1 MRIIAGEFRGRKLD
15 VPKGLEVRPTAD
27 RVREAWMS
35 IVGPRLANA
44 RVLDLFSGSGA
55 LGLEALSRGA
65 ASVDFVERDAESLRA
80 LQQNI
85 ERLGVTD
92 RSTVRRDDAL
102 QFAARLSAGAYNVV
116 FADPPYASD
125 MVGQLVRLFRSVP
138 FGDILSV
145 EHSSKT
151 TPSGDDSGRYGSTTL
166 TLCYPP

>member
-15 VPKGLEVRPTAD
+15 VPKGREVRPTAD

-35 IVGPRLANA
+35 ILGPRLANA

-65 ASVDFVERDAESLRA
+65 ASVDFVERDADSLRA

-85 ERLGVTD
+85 ARLGVAD
-92 RSTVRRDDAL
+92 RSTVRREDAL
-102 QFAARLSAGAYNVV
+102 RFAGRLSAGAYNVV
-116 FADPPYASD
+116 VADPPYASD
-125 MVGQLVRLFRSVP
+125 MVDQLVRLFRSVP

-145 EHSSKT
+145 EHSGNT
-151 TPSGDDSGRYGSTTL
+151 TPAGDDSRRYGSTTL
-166 TLCYPP
+166 TFCYMP